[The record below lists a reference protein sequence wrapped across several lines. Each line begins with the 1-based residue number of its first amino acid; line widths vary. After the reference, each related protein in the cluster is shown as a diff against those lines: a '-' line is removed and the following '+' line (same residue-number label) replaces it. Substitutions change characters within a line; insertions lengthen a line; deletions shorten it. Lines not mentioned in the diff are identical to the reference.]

1 MLNPEELRFVCT
13 RCGNC
18 CTDKD
23 TIVNIT
29 YLDILRL
36 KTGLKL
42 DLKETLEIMGFYV
55 FNKKLTEGTLEK
67 MVVSPIETERG
78 LAFTGLLKNN
88 LGECYFYD
96 KEKTKCLIYN
106 IRPMLCRT
114 FPFSFGKSSEIG
126 NKTKG
131 DVKIFYTEKA
141 KNYCPGIDPDS
152 PIIEYDYWIKIGNE
166 TLKELE
172 TNHRFNES
180 WNKSVKNGNVIPNV
194 KNYISTIYKISY
206 T

>member
-1 MLNPEELRFVCT
+1 MVNPEELRFVCT

-36 KTGLKL
+36 KTGLEL
-42 DLKETLEIMGFYV
+42 DLKQTLEIIGFYV
-55 FNKKLTEGTLEK
+55 FNQELTERTLEK

-88 LGECYFYD
+88 LGECFFYD
-96 KEKTKCLIYN
+96 KEKMKCLIYN

-114 FPFSFGKSSEIG
+114 FPFSFSMSTYRD
-126 NKTKG
+126 NQAKG
-131 DVKIFYTEKA
+131 DFKIFYTEKA
-141 KNYCPGIDPDS
+141 KTYCPGIAPDS
-152 PIIEYDYWIKIGNE
+152 PIIEYDYWIEIGNE

-172 TNHRFNES
+172 KNYRFNEN

-194 KNYISTIYKISY
+194 KNYISVIYKISN